1 MFSGRLIIVAV
12 VTTATI
18 ATVMLS
24 VAAPGCGPAASE
36 ADKAAEYTA
45 ESLAQELAFR
55 YRSLKPEA
63 KKFTRAPKAKST
75 KSIAQLET
83 DEKLDTKGKDVATTK
98 KRSGPPSLDD
108 ILDDFDV
115 KLGRLKETS
124 PSAACQQVIETI
136 SKDNSLT
143 ENDKKLLTEKLKERF
158 EGS

>member
-12 VTTATI
+12 MTTATI

-24 VAAPGCGPAASE
+24 VAAPGCGPATSE

-45 ESLAQELAFR
+45 ETIAQELAFR
-55 YRSLKPEA
+55 YRSLNPEA
-63 KKFTRAPKAKST
+63 KKSTRAPKAKPT

-83 DEKLDTKGKDVATTK
+83 DEKLQTKSKDVATTK

-108 ILDDFDV
+108 VLDDIDV
-115 KLGRLKETS
+115 KLGRLKGTS
-124 PSAACQQVIETI
+124 RSAACQQVIETI

-143 ENDKKLLTEKLKERF
+143 ENDKKLLTEKLKERSD
-158 EGS
+158 GS